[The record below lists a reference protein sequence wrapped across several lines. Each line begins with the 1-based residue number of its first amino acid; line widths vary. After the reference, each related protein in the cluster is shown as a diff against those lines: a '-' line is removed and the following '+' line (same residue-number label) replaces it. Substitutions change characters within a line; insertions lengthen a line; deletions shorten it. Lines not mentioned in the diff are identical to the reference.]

1 MAANDLGRHKDEE
14 EAGVAIV
21 NKCIQEEVPQ
31 LMHRGCPPAGQSQA
45 APCHPAAAILYQGEL
60 KYIRQE
66 TGVNINL
73 VAV

>member
-1 MAANDLGRHKDEE
+1 VAANDLGRHKDDE

-21 NKCIQEEVPQ
+21 NKCIQEC
-31 LMHRGCPPAGQSQA
+31 LNCAS
-45 APCHPAAAILYQGEL
+45 
-60 KYIRQE
+60 

>member
-45 APCHPAAAILYQGEL
+45 AAILYHGEL